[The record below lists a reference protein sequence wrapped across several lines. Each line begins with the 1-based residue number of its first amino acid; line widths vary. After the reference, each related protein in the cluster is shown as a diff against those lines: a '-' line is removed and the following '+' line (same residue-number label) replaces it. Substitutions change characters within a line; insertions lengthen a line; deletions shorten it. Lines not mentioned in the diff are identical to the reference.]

1 MAISHTLDA
10 DRRKNGRHAERGTRT
25 YFLLAKNYN
34 SSGDKTLKRAMP
46 TPVRQVVTLLK
57 QCGMTRSLGHATLFD
72 YLISDIFLT
81 DLKLP
86 ALSL

>member
-1 MAISHTLDA
+1 MT
-10 DRRKNGRHAERGTRT
+10 
-25 YFLLAKNYN
+25 
-34 SSGDKTLKRAMP
+34 
-46 TPVRQVVTLLK
+46 TPVRQVVTLIK